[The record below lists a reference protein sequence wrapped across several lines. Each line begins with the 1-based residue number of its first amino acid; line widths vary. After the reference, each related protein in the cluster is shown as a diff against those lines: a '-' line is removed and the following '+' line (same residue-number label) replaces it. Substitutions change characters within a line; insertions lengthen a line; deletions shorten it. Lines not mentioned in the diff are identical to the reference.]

1 MHLVPQLEIKI
12 QCSNLLEK
20 SLKFVVTKR
29 FVMQDKNAI
38 LGNIRIFTLLTL
50 LLTSYT
56 SYAQNFGNDFGEMAT
71 KIYVRDSSNLPIEAK
86 SILLGKIRQTLKLNG
101 FSINSTETRFIITA
115 SVQTVSK
122 EIIEQP
128 SPLTNQ
134 EIMVRLTFGNALT
147 KQAFSHLKLNL
158 KGTGVNEKRSF
169 IEAFKTIN
177 PKSNDL
183 KSFMEQGQREILQYY
198 KLNCDSLLKE
208 SQQFVSKN
216 KFIEAIQNVYSVP
229 EGCSSCHFRSIDT
242 MITIYQKKIDFECKK
257 ILDEAKIIWSYS
269 QTEPVANKVLELL
282 KSSNPLAKNQDQAI
296 QLLQSIGTKLKP
308 NEKIKWQEKTKIY
321 GEKIVAQKQ
330 ILNELELTSIQG
342 LRNKQLDDFWINLI
356 NESFTNQV
364 IVNKNNKEYE
374 SIIWK

>member
-1 MHLVPQLEIKI
+1 
-12 QCSNLLEK
+12 
-20 SLKFVVTKR
+20 
-29 FVMQDKNAI
+29 MQDKNAI

-50 LLTSYT
+50 LLISST
-56 SYAQNFGNDFGEMAT
+56 SYAQNFGSDFGKIAT

-198 KLNCDSLLKE
+198 TLNCDSLLKE

-216 KFIEAIQNVYSVP
+216 KFIEAIQNVYSIP

-282 KSSNPLAKNQDQAI
+282 KSSNPLAKNQDEAI

-308 NEKIKWQEKTKIY
+308 NEKIKWQENTKKY

-330 ILNELELTSIQG
+330 ILKELELTSIQG

-356 NESFTNQV
+356 NESFSNQV